1 MSKLKI
7 TKDTKYI
14 VNLEAIESLLTLLKE
29 QKFKTIG
36 PIVRD
41 DAIIYDDL
49 DKISD
54 LPIGITDIH
63 EAGSYRLKERGD
75 KALFGY
81 NVGPF
86 SFKKYLFPPRLTIL
100 KSKRVKGKIS
110 IIKEN
115 ESVEKLA
122 FFGIKPC
129 ELQAILIQDKIF
141 IEGEYIDNYYKKQR
155 DNLFIVT
162 TNCTEAGSGCFCTST
177 NSGPEAKNCYDIA
190 ITELLDD
197 DEHNFIIEAGS
208 KNGLK
213 ILKELP
219 VSKAADKDIQLAA
232 QKIETTANNMG
243 RTLDT
248 TNLKELLLDNFNHP
262 HWEDIA
268 KRCLSCGS
276 CTMVCPTCFC
286 SNILD
291 VTSLT
296 GDSNERIRTWDSCF
310 SMEYSYIHG
319 GAIRASIKSRYRQW
333 MTHKLASWQEQFDT
347 LGCVGCGRCI
357 VWCPVGIDITKEAR
371 SFQEQVT
378 AQTEQTAQAEK

>member
-7 TKDTKYI
+7 TKDTKYT
-14 VNLEAIESLLTLLKE
+14 VNKDAIESLLTELKK

-41 DAIIYDDL
+41 ETIIYDEL
-49 DKISD
+49 ENIND
-54 LPIGITDIH
+54 LPIGLTDVH
-63 EAGSYRLKERGD
+63 EAGSYRLKERED

-86 SFKKYLFPPRLTIL
+86 SFKKYLFPPKLTIL
-100 KSKRVKGKIS
+100 KSKRVDGKIK

-122 FFGIKPC
+122 FFGVKPC
-129 ELQAILIQDKIF
+129 ELHAILIQDKIF

-155 DNLFIVT
+155 DSLFIVT
-162 TNCTEAGSGCFCTST
+162 TNCTEAGSSCFCTST
-177 NSGPEAKNCYDIA
+177 KTGPSADKGFDIA
-190 ITELLDD
+190 ITELLDGD
-197 DEHNFIIEAGS
+197 RHNFIIEAGT

-219 VSKAADKDIQLAA
+219 LVEASKNDLDTAE
-232 QKIETTANNMG
+232 QKIKSASENMG
-243 RTLDT
+243 RSLDT
-248 TNLKELLLDNFNHP
+248 SNLVELLLGNLNHP
-262 HWEDIA
+262 HWDDIA
-268 KRCLSCGS
+268 KRCLSCGN

-286 SNILD
+286 SNIQD

-296 GDSNERIRTWDSCF
+296 GDENERVRTWDSCF

-319 GAIRASIKSRYRQW
+319 GAVRASNKSRYRQW
-333 MTHKLASWQEQFDT
+333 MTHKLASWQEQFQT

-357 VWCPVGIDITKEAR
+357 VWCPVGIDITKETKAILK
-371 SFQEQVT
+371 QVT
-378 AQTEQTAQAEK
+378 AQAEQSAQAEN

>member
-1 MSKLKI
+1 MTELKI
-7 TKDTKYI
+7 KKNTKYI
-14 VNLEAIESLLTLLKE
+14 VNENAIELLLTILKK

-36 PIVRD
+36 PTVRD
-41 DAIIYDDL
+41 NTIIYDEL

-63 EAGSYRLKERGD
+63 EAGSYRLKERSD

-100 KSKRVKGKIS
+100 KTKKVDGKIS

-122 FFGIKPC
+122 FFGVKPC

-141 IEGEYIDNYYKKQR
+141 IEGEYVDNYYKKQR

-162 TNCTEAGSGCFCTST
+162 TNCTESGSSCFCAST
-177 NSGPEAKNCYDIA
+177 GSGPEAKKGFDIS
-190 ITELLDD
+190 ITELIDNGNHDFL
-197 DEHNFIIEAGS
+197 IEAGS
-208 KNGLK
+208 KDGLK
-213 ILKELP
+213 VLKELP
-219 VSKAADKDIQLAA
+219 LSEASDENIQFAE
-232 QKIETTANNMG
+232 QKIDSVSNSMG

-248 TNLKELLLDNFNHP
+248 TNLKELLLENLNHP
-262 HWEDIA
+262 HWDDIA
-268 KRCLSCGS
+268 KRCLSCGN

-286 SNILD
+286 SNIED
-291 VTSLT
+291 VTSLS
-296 GDSNERIRTWDSCF
+296 GDYNERVRTWDSCF
-310 SMEYSYIHG
+310 SKEYSYIHG
-319 GAIRASIKSRYRQW
+319 GAIRASIRSRYRQW

-357 VWCPVGIDITKEAR
+357 VWCPVGIDITEETR
-371 SFQEQVT
+371 SIQEQVT
-378 AQTEQTAQAEK
+378 AQAEEVE

>member
-7 TKDTKYI
+7 TKGTKYI
-14 VNLEAIESLLTLLKE
+14 VKKDTVESLLTLLKE

-36 PIVRD
+36 PTVRD
-41 DAIIYDDL
+41 NAIIYDEL
-49 DKISD
+49 EKISD
-54 LPIGITDIH
+54 LPVGITDIH
-63 EAGSYRLKERGD
+63 EAGSYRLKERDD

-100 KSKRVKGKIS
+100 KTKRVDGKIS

-122 FFGIKPC
+122 FFGVKPC

-141 IEGEYIDNYYKKQR
+141 IEGEYIDNYYKEQR
-155 DNLFIVT
+155 DKLFIVT
-162 TNCTEAGSGCFCTST
+162 TNCTEAGSSCFCTST
-177 NSGPEAKNCYDIA
+177 DSGPESKNGFDIS
-190 ITELLDD
+190 ITELH
-197 DEHNFIIEAGS
+197 DEKQHNFIIEAGS
-208 KNGLK
+208 KAGLK

-219 VSKAADKDIQLAA
+219 VSVPTDNEIKSAA
-232 QKIETTANNMG
+232 QKLESAAKNMG
-243 RTLDT
+243 KTLVT
-248 TNLKELLLDNFNHP
+248 KNLKEMLLENLNHP

-268 KRCLSCGS
+268 KRCLSCGN

-286 SNILD
+286 SNIED
-291 VTSLT
+291 FTSLS
-296 GDSNERIRTWDSCF
+296 GEDNERIRTWDSCF

-319 GAIRASIKSRYRQW
+319 GAVRATIKSRYRQW

-357 VWCPVGIDITKEAR
+357 VWCPVGIDITEETKKMH
-371 SFQEQVT
+371 EQVT
-378 AQTEQTAQAEK
+378 AQAEQLA